1 MLLAYGNSRVELKL
15 PPGVR
20 YDVLSSSPVE
30 PLADPIREIRRA
42 LAEPIGADPLKSILK
57 PGETICIIVNDT
69 TRISRSDIFLP
80 PLLETIMDA
89 GIRREDVSILFAN
102 GSHRL
107 LEVDEMADLVG
118 DRVAADIALYNHDCD
133 DEDNLVYLGNTSRGT
148 PLYINRLAV
157 EADWRILTGSV
168 LHHYFAGF
176 GGGRKALVPGVAG
189 RATIEKNH
197 SLLLEDNAE
206 TGRLDGNPLHEDL
219 LEGANKLENNFLINT
234 VLNEDKELLGVF
246 AGDMVEA
253 HLEACELVKKAN
265 GVTLERLADVV
276 IASCGGHPKDINL
289 YQAHKS
295 LDNGIS
301 ALKQGGRMVLLA
313 RCPEGI
319 GSEKFEQWIDKCAE
333 PEKLEASLRQNF
345 VLGGHKAF
353 TVSRLLRNKE
363 VYLISDLDPEKVRTI
378 GFIPVK
384 SLEEAVAK
392 LYRDKSDL
400 NTCIMPQASTTVPEY
415 RGTAN

>member
-1 MLLAYGNSRVELKL
+1 MLLAYGNSHVDLKL
-15 PPGVR
+15 PSGVR
-20 YDVLSSSPVE
+20 YDILSSSPVE

-42 LAEPIGADPLKSILK
+42 LAEPIGTGPLKSILK
-57 PGETICIIVNDT
+57 PGETVCIIVNDT

-89 GIRREDVSILFAN
+89 GIRREDTFILFAN

-107 LEVDEMADLVG
+107 LEMTEMVNLVG
-118 DRVAADIALYNHDCD
+118 DKVAADIALYNHDCD
-133 DEDNLVYLGNTSRGT
+133 DESNLIYLGSTSRGT
-148 PLYINRLAV
+148 PLYINKLAV

-168 LHHYFAGF
+168 LHDYFAGF

-197 SLLLEDNAE
+197 SLLLEENAE

-219 LEGANKLENNFLINT
+219 LEGANKLVNNFLINT
-234 VLNEDKELLGVF
+234 VLNENKEILGVF

-253 HLEACELVKKAN
+253 HLEACDLVMKAN
-265 GVTLERLADVV
+265 GVSLERLADVV

-301 ALKQGGRMVLLA
+301 ALKPGGRMALLA

-319 GSEKFEQWIDKCAE
+319 GSEKFEQWIDRCAE
-333 PEKLEASLRQNF
+333 PEKLEASLRRNF

-363 VYLISDLDPEKVRTI
+363 VYLVSDLDPDKVRAI

-384 SLEEAVAK
+384 SVEEAVK
-392 LYRDKSDL
+392 MLYRGKSDL
-400 NTCIMPQASTTVPEY
+400 YTCIMPQASTTVPEY
-415 RGTAN
+415 RGAD